1 MAETSTLQC
10 DFDRVM
16 SPAHQARF
24 IAEVAWRDRD
34 GMRLDD
40 TDLRERFAPRFAQ
53 LRAMEV
59 WGEVESVLRRYVR
72 SAVPAPRRSERAF
85 WSCACLP
92 ESDEALVLARI
103 DVGNGEVCTV
113 TADDSLTFSFR
124 LGLNPLDLPRFATRP
139 GLSVADLRTRTDGDI
154 EVVLSA
160 VGGDAAMGL
169 FDDEVIVRGMRR
181 FTLALARQG
190 PCSSGHWHSLQLADV
205 LLSEPELP
213 PSPSPGDAVYRDP
226 SVPPPPAPIDDAIAE
241 VDRLLAAS
249 HYAEARETLVTAL
262 SLRGSE
268 LADAVDPE
276 HGASALDRA
285 AAALAELVGALPD
298 DDAAVLSWVP
308 RARLL
313 GDAGAAVYND
323 LLVLAGRFHRRAERP
338 ARGIEFVARALGQLE
353 ERHPSIALLLI
364 ELARCYT
371 ALGDGDAASAHL
383 AVALRHADAE
393 PALSTRLAARASL
406 AERHLRAGDL
416 TPAARSLADALD
428 LARVHGRASL
438 LPHLLAPL
446 GWCDERRGALSDAVA
461 HYAEALALLDDDA
474 PPGLR
479 RGVLAGLVRCHDR
492 RGETAAADAY
502 LRRAEAMTES
512 AWPGERGWPFEP
524 LIDACLATT
533 APSQHHAPPA

>member
-24 IAEVAWRDRD
+24 ITDVAWRDRD
-34 GMRLDD
+34 GLRSDD
-40 TDLRERFAPRFAQ
+40 PDLRERFAPRFAQ
-53 LRAMEV
+53 LRAMEA
-59 WGEVESVLRRYVR
+59 WGEVESVLQRYVR
-72 SAVPAPRRSERAF
+72 SAIPAPRRSERAF

-92 ESDEALVLARI
+92 ESDESLVLARI

-124 LGLNPLDLPRFATRP
+124 LGLNPLDLPRFATRS
-139 GLSVADLRTRTDGDI
+139 GLSVADLRTRADGDI
-154 EVVLSA
+154 EVMLSA
-160 VGGDAAMGL
+160 VGGDAALGL

-213 PSPSPGDAVYRDP
+213 PSADAPSYRDP
-226 SVPPPPAPIDDAIAE
+226 SAPPPSPLEDAIAR
-241 VDRLLAAS
+241 VDRLLADAR
-249 HYAEARETLVTAL
+249 HEQAREALVTAL
-262 SLRGSE
+262 CASGPE

-276 HGASALDRA
+276 QGAPALDRA
-285 AAALAELVGALPD
+285 ASALAGLVGALPD

-313 GDAGAAVYND
+313 GDSGAAVYND
-323 LLVLAGRFHRRAERP
+323 LLVLSGRFHRRAQRP

-371 ALGDGDAASAHL
+371 ALGDGDAANAHL

-393 PALSTRLAARASL
+393 ASPSTRLAVRAAL
-406 AERHLRAGDL
+406 AERHLLAGEL
-416 TPAARSLADALD
+416 GPAARSLADALD
-428 LARVHGRASL
+428 LARQHGRASL
-438 LPHLLAPL
+438 LAHLLAPL
-446 GWCDERRGALSDAVA
+446 AWCDEARGALSDAVA
-461 HYAEALALLDDDA
+461 HYAEALALLDDEA

-492 RGETAAADAY
+492 RGETSAADAY
-502 LRRAEAMTES
+502 LRIAEAMKES
-512 AWPGERGWPFEP
+512 AWPAERGWPFEP

-533 APSQHHAPPA
+533 TASQHHAPPA